1 MTSRGLRNTAFFCLA
16 MILAFGGVPQGA
28 PFAVSP
34 AAAQQQQQGGGLL
47 RFLFQRNQPPPQV
60 YEAPQRQPQRQQRAQ
75 PRRQQQQG
83 GGQAQRRQR
92 PANSREAAAPVAA
105 AVAKA
110 DDARKVLVVGD
121 FVAGGLAEG
130 LEVASEADASVEIVG
145 RPNGS
150 SGLVRDD
157 YYDWPG
163 SLAAMLEEI
172 EPAIAIVMIGSN
184 DRQAMTVAGKSEA
197 ARSDAWLK
205 EYERRAT
212 LIAEAVT
219 AKDIPLVWVGMI
231 PFRPSTMSADM
242 LAFNDIYRKVA
253 EAAGGQFV
261 DVWDGFVD
269 ENGAFVAGGPDMN
282 GQPTQLRA
290 DDGINVTRAGK
301 RKIAFFVEKPLQQAL
316 GSVPAPELVFFG
328 PDLPAGFLDAPREA
342 PRIDR
347 TQPVA
352 LFGAPSGGGELLG
365 RNIVRPVRAVTSVPR
380 VEAEEE
386 AERAPAGRAD
396 NFIRERPAPE
406 PFDAGITGALR
417 R

>member
-1 MTSRGLRNTAFFCLA
+1 

-34 AAAQQQQQGGGLL
+34 AVAQQQQQGGGLL

-60 YEAPQRQPQRQQRAQ
+60 YEAPQRQPQRQRAQ
-75 PRRQQQQG
+75 PRRQRQG

-92 PANSREAAAPVAA
+92 PASPREAAAPTPA

-130 LEVASEADASVEIVG
+130 LEAAVEADASVEIVG

-157 YYDWPG
+157 YYDWPD
-163 SLAAMLEEI
+163 SLAAMLDDI
-172 EPAIAIVMIGSN
+172 DPAIVIVMIGAN
-184 DRQAMTVAGKSEA
+184 DRQAMSVGGNSEA

-205 EYERRAT
+205 EYERRAA

-219 AKDIPLVWVGMI
+219 AKDIPLIWVGMI

-269 ENGAFVAGGPDMN
+269 ENGAFVASGPDMN

-316 GSVPAPELVFFG
+316 GSAPAPELVFFG
-328 PDLPAGFLDAPREA
+328 PDLPAGFLDGPREQ

-352 LFGAPSGGGELLG
+352 LFGAPTGGGELLG
-365 RNIVRPVRAVTSVPR
+365 RDMVRPARAATPAQR
-380 VEAEEE
+380 VEAEEDDDGV
-386 AERAPAGRAD
+386 PAGRAD
-396 NFIRERPAPE
+396 NFMRERAAPE

>member
-1 MTSRGLRNTAFFCLA
+1 MASRGLRRAAFICLA

-34 AAAQQQQQGGGLL
+34 AAAQQQQQQGGGLL
-47 RFLFQRNQPPPQV
+47 RFLFQRNQPAPQV
-60 YEAPQRQPQRQQRAQ
+60 YEAPQRQPQRQRAQ
-75 PRRQQQQG
+75 PRRQQQG
-83 GGQAQRRQR
+83 AGGQAQRRQR
-92 PANSREAAAPVAA
+92 SSSPGQAAAPAAAA

-130 LEVASEADASVEIVG
+130 LEAAVEADASVEIVA
-145 RPNGS
+145 RANGS

-163 SLAAMLEEI
+163 NLAAMLDELD
-172 EPAIAIVMIGSN
+172 PAIVVVMLGSN
-184 DRQAMTVAGKSEA
+184 DRQAMSVTGTSEA

-205 EYERRAT
+205 EYERRAS
-212 LIAEAVT
+212 LMAEAVT

-269 ENGAFVAGGPDMN
+269 ENGAFVASGPDMN

-316 GSVPAPELVFFG
+316 GAAPAPELVFFG
-328 PDLPAGFLDAPREA
+328 PDLPPGFVAGPREA

-352 LFGAPSGGGELLG
+352 LFAAPATGGELLG
-365 RNIVRPVRAVTSVPR
+365 RNIVRPVRATPAPR
-380 VEAEEE
+380 VETEDEPE
-386 AERAPAGRAD
+386 GAPTGRAD
-396 NFIRERPAPE
+396 NFMRERPAPE

>member
-1 MTSRGLRNTAFFCLA
+1 

-34 AAAQQQQQGGGLL
+34 AAAQEQRQGGGLL

-60 YEAPQRQPQRQQRAQ
+60 YEAPQRQPQRQRAQ
-75 PRRQQQQG
+75 PRRQRDG

-92 PANSREAAAPVAA
+92 APSQARPAAAPAPE

-110 DDARKVLVVGD
+110 EDARKVLVVGD

-130 LEVASEADASVEIVG
+130 LEDAFEADASVEIVG
-145 RPNGS
+145 RSNGS

-163 SLAAMLEEI
+163 SLGAMLEEI
-172 EPAIAIVMIGSN
+172 KPAIVVVMLGSN
-184 DRQAMTVAGKSEA
+184 DRQAMDVAGNAEA

-212 LIAEAVT
+212 LVAETVT

-253 EAAGGQFV
+253 EAAGGEFV

-269 ENGAFVAGGPDMN
+269 ENGRFVASGPDMN

-301 RKIAFFVEKPLQQAL
+301 RKIAFFVEKPLLQAL
-316 GSVPAPELVFFG
+316 GAAPTPELVFFG
-328 PDLPAGFLDAPREA
+328 PDLPPGFLDGPREA

-365 RNIVRPVRAVTSVPR
+365 RNFARPARTVTPASR
-380 VEAEEE
+380 VEADDETGQV
-386 AERAPAGRAD
+386 PAGRAD
-396 NFIRERPAPE
+396 NFMYDRPAPE
-406 PFDAGITGALR
+406 PFDAEITGALR

>member
-1 MTSRGLRNTAFFCLA
+1 

-28 PFAVSP
+28 PFAVSV
-34 AAAQQQQQGGGLL
+34 AAAQEQRQGGGLL

-60 YEAPQRQPQRQQRAQ
+60 YEAPQRQPQRQRAQ
-75 PRRQQQQG
+75 PRRQRDG

-92 PANSREAAAPVAA
+92 APSQGRPAAAPVPE

-130 LEVASEADASVEIVG
+130 LEDAFEADASVEIVG
-145 RPNGS
+145 RSNGS

-157 YYDWPG
+157 YYDWPT
-163 SLAAMLEEI
+163 SLGTMLEEI
-172 EPAIAIVMIGSN
+172 DPAIVVVMLGSN
-184 DRQAMTVAGKSEA
+184 DRQSMTVAGSAEA

-212 LIAEAVT
+212 LIADAVT

-269 ENGAFVAGGPDMN
+269 ENGTFVASGPDMN

-316 GSVPAPELVFFG
+316 GAAPTPELVFFG
-328 PDLPAGFLDAPREA
+328 PDLPPGFLDGPREA

-352 LFGAPSGGGELLG
+352 LFGAPSGAGELLG
-365 RNIVRPVRAVTSVPR
+365 RTITRPARTAPPAPR
-380 VEAEEE
+380 VETEDEPE
-386 AERAPAGRAD
+386 GAPAGRAD

-406 PFDAGITGALR
+406 PFDAEITGALR

>member
-1 MTSRGLRNTAFFCLA
+1 MASRGLRNAAFFCLA

-60 YEAPQRQPQRQQRAQ
+60 HEAPQRQRQGERAQ

-92 PANSREAAAPVAA
+92 PAGPREAAAPTAA

-130 LEVASEADASVEIVG
+130 LEAAFEADASVEIVA

-163 SLAAMLEEI
+163 SLAAMLEETD
-172 EPAIAIVMIGSN
+172 PAIVIVMLGSN
-184 DRQAMTVAGKSEA
+184 DRQAMSVAGRSEA

-205 EYERRAT
+205 EYERRAA

-269 ENGAFVAGGPDMN
+269 ENGAFVASGPDMN

-301 RKIAFFVEKPLQQAL
+301 RKIAFFVEKPLQQVL
-316 GSVPAPELVFFG
+316 GAMPAPELVFYG

-365 RNIVRPVRAVTSVPR
+365 RNIVRPVRAVTPAPR
-380 VEAEEE
+380 VEAEEDE
-386 AERAPAGRAD
+386 DGVPAGRAD
-396 NFIRERPAPE
+396 NFMRERAAPE

>member
-1 MTSRGLRNTAFFCLA
+1 MASRGLRNATFFCLA

-60 YEAPQRQPQRQQRAQ
+60 HEAPQRQPRGERAQ
-75 PRRQQQQG
+75 PRRQQQG

-92 PANSREAAAPVAA
+92 AAGPREATATAA

-130 LEVASEADASVEIVG
+130 LEAAFEADASVEIVA

-172 EPAIAIVMIGSN
+172 EPAIVIVMLGSN
-184 DRQAMTVAGKSEA
+184 DRQAMSVAGKSEA

-205 EYERRAT
+205 EYERRAA
-212 LIAEAVT
+212 LIAEVVT

-269 ENGAFVAGGPDMN
+269 ENGAFVASGPDMN

-316 GSVPAPELVFFG
+316 GSIPAPELVFYG

-365 RNIVRPVRAVTSVPR
+365 RNIVRPVRAMTPVPR
-380 VEAEEE
+380 VEAEEDE
-386 AERAPAGRAD
+386 GGVPPGRAD
-396 NFIRERPAPE
+396 NFMRERAAPE